1 MGRLFSR
8 YEHRIVI
15 CNSIGNIYNQVF
27 LWWRTSAVDCT
38 SELVNRRKVK
48 EKVTEDIFKI
58 QGTWRHKV
66 KFVLKLSR
74 LNITRNGV
82 ILQCDFTY

>member
-48 EKVTEDIFKI
+48 EKV
-58 QGTWRHKV
+58 

-74 LNITRNGV
+74 LNITRNRV
-82 ILQCDFTY
+82 ILQSDFTY